1 MKGAIASG
9 NKLQLCQ
16 VPVHIQAFVNNQ
28 EARGRQTEFNASQW
42 STRQQNADSV
52 FLRVLK
58 EVATPAAVNMVV
70 KEWQRSNYYDIEEVG
85 ELHSQHEH
93 LVRHWYPGPL
103 AGPPAEKWSMWTV
116 IPQPRPGGEDLFG
129 QDDILWER
137 DSSRRR
143 LIVQVDSEA
152 PRCTCQYQTAWGLP
166 CRHLLA
172 WQMFTCKTDEQA
184 CRELVHSDSWLSRHW
199 HLKMREDVKQ
209 LLVSQASEAVLLV
222 AKTYTEPDGEAP
234 IDRASLKHVMNKCTD
249 LAWDAGQPYSKA
261 LVRHMSSF
269 IENVLKQGNLTQGTP
284 WAGFP
289 EVADPVRGTGG
300 SVSRKKRPA
309 SGRPAGKTSKKG
321 RGAIQEK
328 VKCKACGK
336 EISKNNITRHLK
348 ICRGHLR

>member
-1 MKGAIASG
+1 MVAGISASSRVEGLHGAVKGAIASG

-85 ELHSQHEH
+85 ELNSQDEH
-93 LVRHWYPGPL
+93 QVRYWPL
-103 AGPPAEKWSMWTV
+103 AGPPAEKFSMWTV

-143 LIVQVDSEA
+143 LIVRVDSEA

-222 AKTYTEPDGEAP
+222 ANGAKVTLPD
-234 IDRASLKHVMNKCTD
+234 
-249 LAWDAGQPYSKA
+249 
-261 LVRHMSSF
+261 
-269 IENVLKQGNLTQGTP
+269 
-284 WAGFP
+284 
-289 EVADPVRGTGG
+289 
-300 SVSRKKRPA
+300 
-309 SGRPAGKTSKKG
+309 TSKCA
-321 RGAIQEK
+321 GAPSWIP
-328 VKCKACGK
+328 VKIA
-336 EISKNNITRHLK
+336 
-348 ICRGHLR
+348 

>member
-1 MKGAIASG
+1 
-9 NKLQLCQ
+9 
-16 VPVHIQAFVNNQ
+16 
-28 EARGRQTEFNASQW
+28 
-42 STRQQNADSV
+42 
-52 FLRVLK
+52 
-58 EVATPAAVNMVV
+58 
-70 KEWQRSNYYDIEEVG
+70 
-85 ELHSQHEH
+85 
-93 LVRHWYPGPL
+93 
-103 AGPPAEKWSMWTV
+103 
-116 IPQPRPGGEDLFG
+116 
-129 QDDILWER
+129 
-137 DSSRRR
+137 
-143 LIVQVDSEA
+143 
-152 PRCTCQYQTAWGLP
+152 
-166 CRHLLA
+166 
-172 WQMFTCKTDEQA
+172 MFTCKTDKQA

-222 AKTYTEPDGEAP
+222 AKTYTEPDGEAR

-289 EVADPVRGTGG
+289 EVADPVRSTGG

-321 RGAIQEK
+321 RGAMQEK

-336 EISKNNITRHLK
+336 DISITNIARHRK
-348 ICRGHLR
+348 ICRGS